1 MLVYILIGGEQV
13 GSQLRESF
21 RNSRL
26 FHAYKG
32 ISAHGEYWWWRLRG
46 SPRPKVPHLVKQ
58 RAIAEYAQKFDLH
71 VLVETGAN
79 YAHMIYVNQ
88 GLFREIYSIELDERR
103 VESARRKF
111 AGRTDIQIL
120 QGDSGIVLPE
130 LISKLDEPVLFWL
143 DGHDFDI
150 TTPVKQELDAIY
162 KHPIKDH
169 AILID
174 DARWFDGRTQY
185 PTMDELREKAAR
197 DYPGHIV
204 ELKDD
209 IIRIYKPKQ

>member
-1 MLVYILIGGEQV
+1 M
-13 GSQLRESF
+13 GSNLRESF
-21 RNSRL
+21 KDNRL
-26 FHAYKG
+26 FHVYKG
-32 ISAHGEYWWWRLRG
+32 ISAYGEYAWWRLRG

-58 RAIAEYAQKFDLH
+58 RAIAEYAEKFDLH
-71 VLVETGAN
+71 VLVETGMN

-88 GLFREIYSIELDERR
+88 GRFREIYSIELDKSR

-111 AGRTDIQIL
+111 AGRSDIHL
-120 QGDSGIVLPE
+120 LEGDSGVVLPR
-130 LISKLDEPVLFWL
+130 LLTSLNEPCLFWL

-169 AILID
+169 VVLID

-185 PTMDELREKAAR
+185 PTMEQLHEKAAR
-197 DYPGHIV
+197 EYPGHTV

-209 IIRIYKPKQ
+209 IIRIYPARQAKAAAA

>member
-1 MLVYILIGGEQV
+1 M
-13 GSQLRESF
+13 GSQLRQSF

-32 ISAHGEYWWWRLRG
+32 PSAYGEYWWWRVRG
-46 SPRPKVPHLVKQ
+46 SPGPKVPHLVKQ
-58 RAIAEYAQKFDLH
+58 RAIAEYAKRFDLH

-88 GLFREIYSIELDERR
+88 GLFREIYSIELDEQR

-111 AGRTDIQIL
+111 AGRRDIHIL

-130 LISKLDEPVLFWL
+130 LISSLREPCLFWL